1 MFPQVRFWT
10 WCSKER
16 AIGEPFIPTVQLF
29 LGLLALVSS
38 FLLLQMT
45 MPDMSFEE
53 AMETYLKTSSALCPS
68 VPTPAQNH
76 QILFTRNLHVLS
88 VYNLPRENLIM
99 AFFTALSKNVLTS
112 DYGVK

>member
-53 AMETYLKTSSALCPS
+53 AMETYLKTSSAHLSLPLLKTIRSCLQEIS
-68 VPTPAQNH
+68 MYYLSIIH
-76 QILFTRNLHVLS
+76 QGRI
-88 VYNLPRENLIM
+88 
-99 AFFTALSKNVLTS
+99 
-112 DYGVK
+112 